1 MSNNSIADKP
11 TQTMTAYMKTSQALW
26 YWATIAIATISA
38 AVVFAVPENLYPL
51 SFLRIALGL
60 LFILWLP
67 GYTFIKAFFPKH
79 EPTETTPKDL
89 ETIERTILSI
99 GISLALVPMVGLLIY
114 YTPWGL
120 SLTPIVLSLL
130 ALMIFLATIAAARE
144 NKAQKEKKNDSA

>member
-1 MSNNSIADKP
+1 MSSNSIADEP
-11 TQTMTAYMKTSQALW
+11 TQKITAYMKTSQALW
-26 YWATIAIATISA
+26 YWATIATATISA

-51 SFLRIALGL
+51 NFLRIALGL

-79 EPTETTPKDL
+79 VPTETTAKDL
-89 ETIERTILSI
+89 DTIERIALSI
-99 GISLALVPMVGLLIY
+99 GMSLALVPMIGLLIY

-130 ALMIFLATIAAARE
+130 ALTIFLATIAAARE